1 MSREERKTAQIW
13 ASIEKMQKKEEDNM
27 NHSDNSSSDR
37 QAKRKKGRK
46 KDRKRDSL
54 DDDASTAL
62 TMHKSDCQSWRTNPF
77 VPPTKKWRSRWEHN
91 HPRPSPTIDTMASP
105 TKQEPAD
112 VVAPP
117 QIDTTMDSEPT
128 PPAPCVAPAKAST
141 PSMPTTVQHL
151 SQEPDPEDDEE
162 EEGLVKEDDIEPA
175 PVQATPEPTNVPIV
189 ERSVEDDKAIDE
201 CKVDTLAAEAPP
213 SVVAVPTA
221 AVAPPSLHV
230 DEPEPAPLPVA
241 SPSVSK
247 SSRSPSVDDSVRS
260 PSTSAERPRLLSEMN
275 AIGSRRKRKSLWDVG
290 DPRLGHER
298 THDLAPSWQN
308 FASPPLNA
316 PASSSSSSSSSFH
329 APSSGSASSRRYQ
342 PYIQP
347 RGRSWNNSSA
357 TPPPASSSTTPSTSY
372 TR

>member
-13 ASIEKMQKKEEDNM
+13 ASIEKMQKKEEDSM

-54 DDDASTAL
+54 DDDAAL

-91 HPRPSPTIDTMASP
+91 HPRPTPTIDTMASP
-105 TKQEPAD
+105 KQDAETM
-112 VVAPP
+112 APP
-117 QIDTTMDSEPT
+117 QIDTAMDSKPT
-128 PPAPCVAPAKAST
+128 PSVPCVAPAEAST
-141 PSMPTTVQHL
+141 PLPLPSIGHHR
-151 SQEPDPEDDEE
+151 SQEPDPEDD

-175 PVQATPEPTNVPIV
+175 PVQAAP
-189 ERSVEDDKAIDE
+189 ERSVMMITANVHVVEQPVDDKAVDE
-201 CKVDTLAAEAPP
+201 PMVDTASTEGLP
-213 SVVAVPTA
+213 SVVPPT
-221 AVAPPSLHV
+221 SLHV
-230 DEPEPAPLPVA
+230 DEPEPTTLPVA

-260 PSTSAERPRLLSEMN
+260 PSTSAERPRAPSEMN

-298 THDLAPSWQN
+298 ATDLVPSWQN
-308 FASPPLNA
+308 FAST
-316 PASSSSSSSSSFH
+316 SSSSSSSSFH

-357 TPPPASSSTTPSTSY
+357 TPPPSSSSTTPSSSY